1 MLDSS
6 SRTLTVQKTGTGQ
19 GTVQSAPNG
28 INCGKTCSVT
38 APPGTT
44 FVLTATPAQGSV
56 FTGWTGCTSVNAQN
70 QCSVTLN
77 QSITVTANFAATFPL
92 TVTETGG
99 GEGTVTSN
107 PAGINC
113 GVPGGSCTANVA
125 SGVEI
130 QLTAT
135 PAAGSNFVAWTGVPI
150 PTAPSASSRSPRATQ
165 VTAEFQLAAVQ
176 AAVTGNKT
184 TCTGPKNFRRQLK
197 ITIDADQGITVVIR
211 LRNSNGTIVQRKPVV
226 GTADLFQVTM
236 NIPNSRPNGKYKAQ
250 VTMTNQFGTQK
261 VQNRNVK
268 LKTC

>member
-1 MLDSS
+1 M
-6 SRTLTVQKTGTGQ
+6 
-19 GTVQSAPNG
+19 
-28 INCGKTCSVT
+28 
-38 APPGTT
+38 
-44 FVLTATPAQGSV
+44 
-56 FTGWTGCTSVNAQN
+56 FTGWTGCPSVNAQN

-135 PAAGSNFVAWTGVPI
+135 PAAGSNFVAWTGCLDTNGPVCI
-150 PTAPSASSRSPRATQ
+150 VTVTGATQ
-165 VTAEFQLAAVQ
+165 VTAEFELATVQ

-184 TCTGPKNFRRQLK
+184 TCTGPKNFRRQLR
-197 ITIDADQGITVVIR
+197 ITIDAEQGITVVIR
-211 LRNSNGTIVQRKPVV
+211 LRNPNGAVVQRKTVV
-226 GTADLFQVTM
+226 RTADLFQVTM

>member
-1 MLDSS
+1 M
-6 SRTLTVQKTGTGQ
+6 
-19 GTVQSAPNG
+19 
-28 INCGKTCSVT
+28 
-38 APPGTT
+38 
-44 FVLTATPAQGSV
+44 
-56 FTGWTGCTSVNAQN
+56 NAQN
-70 QCSVTLN
+70 QCAITLN

-92 TVTETGG
+92 TVSKTGG

-113 GVPGGSCTANVA
+113 GTSCTANVA

-135 PAAGSNFVAWTGVPI
+135 PAAGSNFVAWTGCSDTNGPVCI
-150 PTAPSASSRSPRATQ
+150 VTVTAATQ
-165 VTAEFQLAAVQ
+165 VSAEFQVAAVQ
-176 AAVTGNKT
+176 ANVTGNKT
-184 TCTGPKNFRRQLK
+184 TCTGPKNFRRQLR

-211 LRNSNGTIVQRKPVV
+211 LRNPNGAAVQRKTVV
-226 GTADLFQVTM
+226 RTADLFQVTM